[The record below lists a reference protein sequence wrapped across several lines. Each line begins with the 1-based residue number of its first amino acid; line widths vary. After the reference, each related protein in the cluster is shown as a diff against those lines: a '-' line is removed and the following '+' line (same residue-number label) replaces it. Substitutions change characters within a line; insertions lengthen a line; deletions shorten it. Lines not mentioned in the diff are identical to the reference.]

1 MPRNCK
7 TYLQQQQQQQQLINN
22 GNIYLPIQVFN

>member
-7 TYLQQQQQQQQLINN
+7 TNLQQQQQQQKLINN

>member
-7 TYLQQQQQQQQLINN
+7 TYLQQQQQQQLINN